1 MRFLCIFVL
10 SVFATF
16 ASAPTSSAQDYSSL
30 LSGFNEGSL
39 TPSDKR
45 FLQTALAFEGHYNGL
60 LDGAWGQ
67 ISRRAFNTYAR
78 IEFGTAAENW
88 HMAVLAFSL
97 ADRFSTDGWTVEYFE
112 PLGLSFLFPALAS
125 TMDAPTENFVNWR
138 HTTSSLAI
146 SVGVNSPQRTQSLH
160 DFTSNWHERNDA
172 PYSVRKPNL
181 AITSATK
188 LDGSNLYTRSNFV
201 GGSWSTIMLSAD
213 RSDIG
218 ILNAVAASISVGPA
232 QPIMFTEGGS
242 IDVAIQKV
250 IAVMNDGDGQNNAGT
265 DSKPDPDGNQP
276 SSGSGSG
283 IFVSN
288 DGHVLTNF
296 HVIDGCRS
304 IAVDGSDAEVL
315 SKSDVFDLAIL
326 RTANDTDKA
335 IAVFSERPAR
345 LNSDVTVVG
354 YPYADLLSGLNVTR
368 GAVSSLKGM
377 GGDPTKMQ
385 ITAPV
390 QPGNSGGPVI
400 SADGKIVG
408 VVVSRL
414 VSNDV
419 DDIPQNVNFAVR
431 GEIAKLFL
439 SQNGVEPEVRATGEP
454 LASEDLAEQASGFT
468 AFIECR

>member
-1 MRFLCIFVL
+1 M
-10 SVFATF
+10 
-16 ASAPTSSAQDYSSL
+16 
-30 LSGFNEGSL
+30 
-39 TPSDKR
+39 
-45 FLQTALAFEGHYNGL
+45 
-60 LDGAWGQ
+60 
-67 ISRRAFNTYAR
+67 
-78 IEFGTAAENW
+78 
-88 HMAVLAFSL
+88 
-97 ADRFSTDGWTVEYFE
+97 
-112 PLGLSFLFPALAS
+112 
-125 TMDAPTENFVNWR
+125 
-138 HTTSSLAI
+138 
-146 SVGVNSPQRTQSLH
+146 
-160 DFTSNWHERNDA
+160 
-172 PYSVRKPNL
+172 
-181 AITSATK
+181 
-188 LDGSNLYTRSNFV
+188 
-201 GGSWSTIMLSAD
+201 
-213 RSDIG
+213 
-218 ILNAVAASISVGPA
+218 
-232 QPIMFTEGGS
+232 
-242 IDVAIQKV
+242 
-250 IAVMNDGDGQNNAGT
+250 
-265 DSKPDPDGNQP
+265 
-276 SSGSGSG
+276 
-283 IFVSN
+283 
-288 DGHVLTNF
+288 
-296 HVIDGCRS
+296 
-304 IAVDGSDAEVL
+304 
-315 SKSDVFDLAIL
+315 